1 MPISPIPKKGGAQ
14 IDMPIL
20 LSTCDDLPMSAE
32 SQLRQLQMQD
42 DASLRG
48 DVRALGELLG
58 HSLIRQEGQ
67 SLFDLVEKVRAAV
80 RSGKGESE
88 LEGVSVE
95 EAVQLVR
102 AFSTYFH
109 LANVAEQVHRSRV
122 LAKEREASGSWI
134 AQAVDKIIAVKEE
147 NKVQGQDL
155 KLENLK
161 SWLADFSVRPVFTA
175 HPTEAS
181 RRSVLSKLAQ
191 ISNLLE
197 TPSSKIRDARLSEAI
212 DLLWQTDELRVE
224 RPLVIDEAVNALYYL
239 DDLFRFTVPEVLEDF
254 ALEVARLGVEIE
266 PTEKPLSF
274 GTWIGGDRDG
284 NPNVTPDTTR
294 ETIVVQVGHAIRVI
308 SEAMTELRQSL
319 SVSTRI
325 IKVSKEL
332 EDSVERDLAN
342 IPEFEARYRRL
353 NAREPYRLKTT
364 AIVHRLEL
372 TRKRHAAGAAHVPG
386 RDYANTQELIDDLQ
400 VMRNSLLDN
409 HGELIAKGQLE
420 RVIRTVS
427 TFGLIHAT
435 MDVRE
440 HSLAHHAAL
449 ANFGIAENYS
459 NLDSNARFE
468 LLVKELEN
476 PRNRS
481 PKNLDSASAK
491 TLDTFTAI
499 ADLIEQF
506 GPEVI
511 ETYIISMTKHPE
523 DLIAAAVLAKEAG
536 LIKLDQQ
543 SAKIGFAPLL
553 ETVAELR
560 AADKILEQLL
570 SNPTYRKIVKL
581 RGDIQ
586 EVMLGYSDSNKD
598 AGIATS
604 QWEIHQA
611 QRRLRDVAI
620 RYGVK
625 LRLFHGRG
633 GSVGRGGGPTY
644 DALIALPWG
653 SLDGQIKM
661 TEQGEVISDKYS
673 IPVLAKE
680 NVELT
685 LAAALEATVLNRGPR
700 QPEEFLTKWNS
711 CMDLISESAFQSYR
725 ALIDQEDLPAYFY
738 ASTPV
743 EQLGDMFLGSRP
755 SRRQSASAGLDSLR
769 AIPWVFGWTQSRQIV
784 PGWYGVGTGLK
795 AAREAGHADVI
806 KQMLD
811 QWHFFKTFISN
822 VEMTMAKTDLKM
834 AERYVTAL
842 VPTELRHFFNEI
854 KAEFEL
860 TSKEINT
867 LRGNDD
873 LLGDQPLLART
884 LQIRDQYLAPLHL
897 LQVNLLQR
905 VRESGES
912 ADPLLRRAL
921 LLTINGV
928 ALGLRNTG

>member
-1 MPISPIPKKGGAQ
+1 V
-14 IDMPIL
+14 
-20 LSTCDDLPMSAE
+20 SAE

-42 DASLRG
+42 DASLRS
-48 DVRALGELLG
+48 DVRALGDLLG
-58 HSLIRQEGQ
+58 QSLIRQEGKP
-67 SLFDLVEKVRAAV
+67 LLDLVEKVRAAV
-80 RSGKGESE
+80 RSGNGESA
-88 LEGVSVE
+88 LNDVSVDQ
-95 EAVQLVR
+95 AVQLVR

-122 LAKEREASGSWI
+122 LENERKESGSWI
-134 AQAVDKIIAVKEE
+134 AQAVNKIEE
-147 NKVQGQDL
+147 ARKTG
-155 KLENLK
+155 LEINQEELK
-161 SWLADFSVRPVFTA
+161 SWLSDFSVRPVFTA

-181 RRSVLSKLAQ
+181 RRSVLSKLAH
-191 ISNLLE
+191 ISDLLE
-197 TPSSKIRDARLSEAI
+197 SPAGRIKDARLSEAI

-239 DDLFRFTVPEVLEDF
+239 DDLFRLTVPEVLDEF
-254 ALEVARLGVEIE
+254 AAEVSRLGVNIA
-266 PTEKPLSF
+266 PNAKPLSF

-284 NPNVTPDTTR
+284 NPNVTPDVTR

-308 SEAMTELRQSL
+308 SEAMSQLRQTL

-325 IKVSKEL
+325 INVSQEL
-332 EDSVERDLAN
+332 KDSVERDLAN

-372 TRKRHAAGAAHVPG
+372 TRKRHAAGAPHVPG
-386 RDYANTQELIDDLQ
+386 RDYANTEELLADLNL
-400 VMRNSLLDN
+400 MRDSLLAN
-409 HGELIAKGQLE
+409 HGELIAKGELE
-420 RVIRTVS
+420 RIIRTVS
-427 TFGLIHAT
+427 AFGLIHAT

-440 HSLAHHAAL
+440 HSQMHHAAL
-449 ANFGIAENYS
+449 ANFGIATDYADQNPDKRFDTLISE
-459 NLDSNARFE
+459 LDSSQLRA
-468 LLVKELEN
+468 
-476 PRNRS
+476 
-481 PKNLDSASAK
+481 PKNLDAQSAK
-491 TLDTFTAI
+491 TLDTFRAI
-499 ADLIEQF
+499 DDLISQF

-511 ETYIISMTKHPE
+511 ETYIVSMTKQPD
-523 DLIAAAVLAKEAG
+523 DLLAAAVLAKEAG
-536 LIKLDQQ
+536 LINLN
-543 SAKIGFAPLL
+543 SGIAKIGVAPLL

-560 AADKILEQLL
+560 AADVILEKLL
-570 SNPTYRKIVKL
+570 SNPVYRKLVNL
-581 RGDIQ
+581 RGDVQ

-620 RYGVK
+620 KYGVK

-673 IPVLAKE
+673 IPLLARE

-700 QPEEFLTKWNS
+700 QPKEDLKQWNE
-711 CMDLISESAFQSYR
+711 CMELISENSFQQYR
-725 ALIDQEDLPAYFY
+725 KLVSHKDLPAYFY
-738 ASTPV
+738 ASTPT

-755 SRRQSASAGLDSLR
+755 SRRQGANDGIENLR

-795 AAREAGHADVI
+795 AAREAGNVEVL
-806 KQMLD
+806 KKMLNE
-811 QWHFFKTFISN
+811 WHFFKTFISN

-834 AERYVTAL
+834 AAHYVDAL
-842 VPTELRHFFNEI
+842 VPAELRHFFDDI

-860 TSKEINT
+860 TSREINA
-867 LRGNDD
+867 LRGNSD

-884 LQIRDQYLAPLHL
+884 LQIRDQYLAPLHIM
-897 LQVNLLQR
+897 QVNLLER
-905 VRESGES
+905 VRAAGEE

>member
-1 MPISPIPKKGGAQ
+1 
-14 IDMPIL
+14 
-20 LSTCDDLPMSAE
+20 MSAE

-42 DASLRG
+42 DASLRS
-48 DVRALGELLG
+48 DVRSLGELLG
-58 HSLIRQEGQ
+58 QSLIRQEGK
-67 SLFDLVEKVRAAV
+67 SLLDLVEKIRAAV
-80 RSGKGESE
+80 RSGNAEAQLKD
-88 LEGVSVE
+88 VTVDQ
-95 EAVQLVR
+95 AVQLVR

-122 LAKEREASGSWI
+122 LENERAESGSWI
-134 AQAVDKIIAVKEE
+134 AQAVDKIEE
-147 NKVQGQDL
+147 ARKSGHEI
-155 KLENLK
+155 KLEELK
-161 SWLADFSVRPVFTA
+161 TWLEDFSVRPVFTA

-191 ISNLLE
+191 ISDLLE
-197 TPSSKIRDARLSEAI
+197 APANRVRDARLSEAI

-239 DDLFRFTVPEVLEDF
+239 DDLFRLTVPEVLDEF
-254 ALEVARLGVEIE
+254 AAEVSRLGVEIS
-266 PTEKPLSF
+266 PTAKPLSF

-284 NPNVTPDTTR
+284 NPNVTPDVTR

-308 SEAMTELRQSL
+308 SEAMAQLRQSL

-325 IKVSKEL
+325 INVSQELKE
-332 EDSVERDLAN
+332 SVERDLAN

-372 TRKRHAAGAAHVPG
+372 TRKRHAAAAPHVPG
-386 RDYANTQELIDDLQ
+386 RDYANTKELLADLII
-400 VMRNSLLDN
+400 MRDSLLAN
-409 HGELIAKGQLE
+409 HGELIAKGELE
-420 RVIRTVS
+420 RIIRTVS
-427 TFGLIHAT
+427 AFGLIHAT

-440 HSLAHHAAL
+440 HSQVHHAAL
-449 ANFGIAENYS
+449 ANFGIASDYADQEP
-459 NLDSNARFE
+459 AKRFDT
-468 LLVKELEN
+468 LISELEN
-476 PRNRS
+476 STLRS
-481 PKNLDSASAK
+481 PKDLDAQSAK
-491 TLDTFTAI
+491 TLDTFRAI
-499 ADLIEQF
+499 DELIAQF

-511 ETYIISMTKHPE
+511 ETYIVSMTKQPD
-523 DLIAAAVLAKEAG
+523 DLLAAAVLAKEAG
-536 LIKLDQQ
+536 LVDINNGL
-543 SAKIGFAPLL
+543 AKIGFAPLL

-560 AADKILEQLL
+560 AADVILEKLL
-570 SNPTYRKIVKL
+570 SNPTYRKLVSL
-581 RGDIQ
+581 RDDVQ

-611 QRRLRDVAI
+611 QRRLRDTAMK
-620 RYGVK
+620 YGVK

-673 IPVLAKE
+673 IPMLARE

-700 QPEEFLTKWNS
+700 QPKEDLTQWNE
-711 CMDLISESAFQSYR
+711 CMELISENSFQRYR
-725 ALIDQEDLPAYFY
+725 NLVSHKDLPAYFY
-738 ASTPV
+738 SSTPV

-755 SRRQSASAGLDSLR
+755 SRRQGANDGIDNLR

-784 PGWYGVGTGLK
+784 PGWYGVGSGLK
-795 AAREAGHADVI
+795 AAREAGQTEVL
-806 KQMLD
+806 KQMLNE
-811 QWHFFKTFISN
+811 WHFFKTFISN
-822 VEMTMAKTDLKM
+822 VEMTMAKTDLNM
-834 AERYVTAL
+834 AAHYVNSL
-842 VPTELRHFFNEI
+842 VPQELRHFFDDI

-860 TSKEINT
+860 TSREINA
-867 LRGNDD
+867 LRGNED

-884 LQIRDQYLAPLHL
+884 LQIRDQYLAPLHMM
-897 LQVNLLQR
+897 QVNLLER
-905 VRESGES
+905 VREAGEE